1 MSSYNNHYD
10 TSKTIIK
17 NQTYGKGMTMSLKVV
32 NDEKGQ
38 HIRMHNS
45 YFGGSVFQNYT
56 NELDRTTIR
65 IQMNM
70 MYSPKW
76 LTAKLGGVGA
86 NNQAQLII
94 KEKDLTI
101 MFTGYSGQLHNTTK
115 KKGIAF
121 QGNIEN
127 ISSLRMYKERL
138 NKARDIIKHNSYDD
152 LISCATRSENKDD
165 ILPFSNTACE
175 HFLDPNKFYKLN
187 GSKD

>member
-1 MSSYNNHYD
+1 MSSYTNDSGNPR
-10 TSKTIIK
+10 TIIK
-17 NQTYGKGMTMSLKVV
+17 NKTYGKGMTMSLKVV
-32 NDEKGQ
+32 KDETG
-38 HIRMHNS
+38 HHLRMHNS
-45 YFGGSVFQNYT
+45 YFGGTVFQDYT
-56 NELDRTTIR
+56 NKIDTTTIR

-76 LTAKLGGVGA
+76 LTAKLGGIGT
-86 NNQAQLII
+86 NNQAHLVI
-94 KEKDLTI
+94 KEKGLTI
-101 MFTGYSGQLHNTTK
+101 MFTGYSGQLHNTTE

-152 LISCATRSENKDD
+152 LISCAIKSENKND
-165 ILPFSNTACE
+165 ITPFSTAYE
-175 HFLDPNKFYKLN
+175 HFLDPNKFYRLN